1 MFEKLIRV
9 AACQLL
15 SGEKVEENVSK
26 VLNFIELC
34 AEDNVD
40 IVAFPEGCLFGGAAD
55 NASFDPSA
63 KKICI

>member
-34 AEDNVD
+34 AGDNVANYFRKSR
-40 IVAFPEGCLFGGAAD
+40 ILHR
-55 NASFDPSA
+55 
-63 KKICI
+63 